1 MRLKSLLSLRTEPRR
16 KRSTPTSTA
25 AKSLSTTAH
34 IKEEE
39 KERFILTPSGNN
51 GIMSNISKINKKI
64 TKMLEKKARLDR
76 KIYKLAQK
84 RDSLKSIE

>member
-1 MRLKSLLSLRTEPRR
+1 
-16 KRSTPTSTA
+16 
-25 AKSLSTTAH
+25 
-34 IKEEE
+34 
-39 KERFILTPSGNN
+39 
-51 GIMSNISKINKKI
+51 MSNISKINKKI